1 MQFPSNFPFS
11 PSRYQIERKLLQ
23 ELQDLKRYQIRSS
36 QVNEAAFVKRLAEQF
51 RKNSK
56 QPGMAEFFGPYT
68 YKNYEK
74 YLYGKYL

>member
-1 MQFPSNFPFS
+1 M
-11 PSRYQIERKLLQ
+11 
-23 ELQDLKRYQIRSS
+23 
-36 QVNEAAFVKRLAEQF
+36 NEAAFVKRLAEQF

-74 YLYGKYL
+74 YLYGRCSRTSL